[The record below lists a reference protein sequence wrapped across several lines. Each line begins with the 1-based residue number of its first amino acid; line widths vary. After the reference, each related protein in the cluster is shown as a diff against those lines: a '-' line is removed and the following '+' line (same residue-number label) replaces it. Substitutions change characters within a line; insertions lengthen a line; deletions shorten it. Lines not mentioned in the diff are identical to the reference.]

1 MSEKKIDA
9 FLKQLEQGKFG
20 EHSLIAKNINNPYQ
34 DGKNSVPYENLKKYL
49 IKMLALKPSVL
60 LVGEAPGYN
69 GCRLTGIPFTSEYTI
84 FDNKFL
90 IGNSHDFKISDKKQK
105 ERTSTIFW
113 NKINEL
119 KKNKTFQ
126 LPLLWNIFP
135 YHPHEKGNTDKS
147 NRAPLKNEID
157 FGFVVLNELINIFE
171 SINMI
176 YALGNKAKNKLMD
189 ENGNSEIIV
198 HLNKRRKASGL
209 NILVSPDDIY
219 IDHPSY
225 YGYKLFKEKIEE
237 KLH

>member
-9 FLKQLEQGKFG
+9 FLKQLEVGKFG
-20 EHSLIAKNINNPYQ
+20 EHLLIANNINNPYQ
-34 DGKNSVPYENLKKYL
+34 VGKNSVPYENLKKYL
-49 IKMLALKPSVL
+49 LKMLALKPQVL

-119 KKNKTFQ
+119 NKNKTLQ

-135 YHPHEKGNTDKS
+135 YHPHEKGNTEKS
-147 NRAPLKNEID
+147 NRAPLKDEID
-157 FGFVVLNELINIFE
+157 FGFVVLGELLNIFE

-176 YALGNKAKNKLMD
+176 YAIGNKAKNKLMD

-198 HLNKRRKASGL
+198 QLNKRRKASGL
-209 NILVSPDDIY
+209 NTIVDHKEIY
-219 IDHPSY
+219 INHPSY
-225 YGYKLFKEKIEE
+225 YGYKNFKDMIKEK
-237 KLH
+237 LF